1 METDMKDETELRDR
15 LASIESRIP
24 AFPAPELATARRHH
38 FSLSVASAGLLVL
51 AFAATVAGAVV
62 VSGLTAGQAP
72 GIENP
77 GQPLEGARME
87 CMTPPDAAAF
97 LAAHGY
103 TDVVWQIE
111 AGLDKDGHST
121 TFASTPPAHGFVVP
135 GAILDDGKLHMVID
149 QRPGTQTA
157 GVCGAMSM
165 P

>member
-1 METDMKDETELRDR
+1 MKDETELRER
-15 LASIESRIP
+15 LASIESRVP

-51 AFAATVAGAVV
+51 AFVATVAGAVV

-87 CMTPPDAAAF
+87 CMTPPQAAAF
-97 LAAHGY
+97 LAEHGF
-103 TDVVWQIE
+103 TDVVWQVE
-111 AGLDKDGHST
+111 SGTSKVDGST
-121 TFASTPPAHGFVVP
+121 TMMTTAPEHGYVVP
-135 GAILDDGKLHMVID
+135 GAILPDGKLHMVID
-149 QRPGTQTA
+149 QRPGTHPA
-157 GVCGAMSM
+157 GVCGAMPM